1 MRRDHKP
8 FALKRLLSLFEEN
21 WTRHFIRPQ
30 LDHLGDGG
38 MIMKPWHLKLYGPNI
53 RLGEAVHVVTSADRT
68 VRLTTWQHED
78 GEGSIEVQDYALLC
92 PGVRID
98 SATSVVIGQSTMLA
112 AGVYITDADWHGI
125 YNRPRP
131 IGATAEVVLG
141 RNVWIGDGAVVCK
154 GVTVGDNTIV
164 GAGAV
169 VTKSLPANV
178 VAAGNPAGVVKHLDT
193 DREMI
198 SRADLLTEHSRLR
211 QDVQLLDQALRKDNT
226 WWGWLRTVI
235 APNKTD

>member
-1 MRRDHKP
+1 LRRDQKP
-8 FALKRLLSLFEEN
+8 FALKRLLGLFEEN

-30 LDHLGDGG
+30 LDQLGDGC
-38 MIMKPWHLKLYGPNI
+38 MIMKPWHFKIYGPNI
-53 RLGEAVHVVTSADRT
+53 RLGEAVHVVTAADRT

-78 GEGSIEVQDYALLC
+78 GEGSIDVQDYALLC

-131 IGATAEVVLG
+131 IGASAAVVLG
-141 RNVWIGDGAVVCK
+141 RNVWIGDGAIVCK

-178 VAAGNPAGVVKHLDT
+178 VAAGNPASVVKNLDPAQ
-193 DREMI
+193 EMI
-198 SRADLLTEHSRLR
+198 SRADLLTEHARLS
-211 QDVQLLDQALRKDNT
+211 QDVKLLDQALRKDNT
-226 WWGWLRTVI
+226 WWGWLRSVI
-235 APNKTD
+235 APDHRD